1 MRGIMMTALMGLP
14 FAVIGFAAGLI
25 YSRGVYLP
33 TFRWQR
39 RQIARLQREKAQTY
53 TIR

>member
-1 MRGIMMTALMGLP
+1 MREIVLVFLLGLP